1 MNDLDGQAA
10 TQFGGSTVQP
20 KRGVRSWKWYLQ
32 FWRDPIACMSTVHQQ
47 FGPLFA
53 LAEPKWL
60 HHPERLHVLAL
71 GPRYNRLVL
80 GQPEKYHAGGFT
92 ARGRRDS
99 ALRRLRRGLAGANGE
114 RYRRQRHTILPPFQR
129 AAVGGY
135 VPEMARIID
144 QCLDGWPQDR
154 PVDMHRLTRQLSLNL
169 SSQFLF
175 GSDDIER
182 SARLSA
188 ALENFL
194 ARAAAHGAALVPV
207 NLPGLPYRSM
217 LKFAEDLERLIIET
231 IELKRRPGSSGRDVL
246 SIMVQASTGDQAA
259 FIESELPGHTVF
271 MFGASFET
279 AADAMGW
286 TLFLLAQ
293 HPKVA
298 LSLIDE
304 LDGAYLSDPPTL
316 DELDRLP
323 LLNAAID
330 EAMRLLPPVPYTI
343 RTVTSAA
350 DFDGLPLKRG
360 DRIVISHYMTHH
372 MPELY
377 PMPNRFIPERWESLK
392 PDPYTYLP
400 FSAGPRLCV
409 GYHFAMAEIRLAL
422 LKIMKRYRLTVV
434 PGSRIDRTVRV
445 TLNPTFGLPMLVCSQ
460 DRAFKTS
467 AVTGHIHEMVELP
480 APGS

>member
-1 MNDLDGQAA
+1 
-10 TQFGGSTVQP
+10 
-20 KRGVRSWKWYLQ
+20 
-32 FWRDPIACMSTVHQQ
+32 
-47 FGPLFA
+47 
-53 LAEPKWL
+53 
-60 HHPERLHVLAL
+60 
-71 GPRYNRLVL
+71 
-80 GQPEKYHAGGFT
+80 
-92 ARGRRDS
+92 
-99 ALRRLRRGLAGANGE
+99 
-114 RYRRQRHTILPPFQR
+114 
-129 AAVGGY
+129 
-135 VPEMARIID
+135 
-144 QCLDGWPQDR
+144 
-154 PVDMHRLTRQLSLNL
+154 
-169 SSQFLF
+169 LF
-175 GSDDIER
+175 GSDDLER

-207 NLPGLPYRSM
+207 NLPGLPYRNM
-217 LKFAEDLERLIIET
+217 LKRAEDLERLIVET
-231 IELKRRPGSSGRDVL
+231 IELKRRAGNAGRDVL
-246 SIMVQASTGDQAA
+246 SIMVQASAGKEAA
-259 FIESELPGHTVF
+259 FAESELPGHTVF

-298 LSLIDE
+298 SSLVDE
-304 LDGAYLSDPPTL
+304 LDSAHFSDPPTL

-323 LLNAAID
+323 LLNAVID

-343 RTVTSAA
+343 RTVTSAT
-350 DFDGLPLKRG
+350 DFDGLRLKRG

-377 PMPNRFIPERWESLK
+377 PLPNRFTPERWCTFK

-422 LKIMKRYRLTVV
+422 LKIMKRFRLTVV
-434 PGSRIDRTVRV
+434 SGSRIDRTVRV
-445 TLNPTFGLPMLVCSQ
+445 TLNPAFGLPMLIFPQ

-467 AVTGHIHEMVELP
+467 AVTGQIHEMVDLP
-480 APGS
+480 TSMN